1 MSSSLV
7 TEIEQ
12 DVSQLLQATK
22 KLLESLTAWSVGEA
36 STEDVYRE
44 YDSLQTY
51 FTQIAHVFE
60 RMLLP
65 MGDMHHLPDD
75 LHDCLKSILSNTPSS
90 EALEEQ
96 LPLIKKSILNLL
108 QSIKQKQISLREQAE
123 PKMLSPAASQI
134 DLNDP
139 STKQAMETLA
149 SQDNLVERSSER
161 VKKVIVKEQELSLSS
176 IRQLFD
182 YHFDVVPESVVY
194 ILDTHSNIEYELE
207 SVSDIQSYSIL
218 SIKDISST
226 NELQMLMNEMKPTLE
241 EAIRQALS
249 GWERQE
255 VQRVKGQ
262 VNDNQETETLRK
274 ELNVLRQ
281 THETYRQET
290 NQIIQDLRDRVNPR
304 IEIEEAKEITQ
315 TAAYLITQRLEAL
328 QDDVDQLK
336 QDITQKRCRPSKSR
350 LNHCMSESQ
359 RLQKEMDELRSRIRT
374 LKPIWKQMW
383 ESELQ
388 KIVQEQQF
396 LKDQEGLL
404 GDLKEDHR
412 AIVYVLDQASQ
423 ISEIH
428 ERKKQQEGQTGFK
441 VPAAEGFEGMASVMK
456 EVSAI
461 HVDHDRR
468 LRALDQAE
476 KMRSKALSKSIDT
489 FERELTDFV
498 CLKKLKKTGGAE
510 EVDKQREKKDKEI
523 MRRIFTNDQMI

>member
-1 MSSSLV
+1 
-7 TEIEQ
+7 
-12 DVSQLLQATK
+12 
-22 KLLESLTAWSVGEA
+22 
-36 STEDVYRE
+36 
-44 YDSLQTY
+44 
-51 FTQIAHVFE
+51 
-60 RMLLP
+60 
-65 MGDMHHLPDD
+65 
-75 LHDCLKSILSNTPSS
+75 
-90 EALEEQ
+90 
-96 LPLIKKSILNLL
+96 
-108 QSIKQKQISLREQAE
+108 
-123 PKMLSPAASQI
+123 
-134 DLNDP
+134 
-139 STKQAMETLA
+139 
-149 SQDNLVERSSER
+149 
-161 VKKVIVKEQELSLSS
+161 
-176 IRQLFD
+176 
-182 YHFDVVPESVVY
+182 
-194 ILDTHSNIEYELE
+194 
-207 SVSDIQSYSIL
+207 
-218 SIKDISST
+218 
-226 NELQMLMNEMKPTLE
+226 MLMNEMKPTLE
-241 EAIRQALS
+241 EAIRQALN
-249 GWERQE
+249 GWKKQE
-255 VQRVKGQ
+255 TQRVKGQ
-262 VNDNQETETLRK
+262 VNNSQEIETLRK
-274 ELNVLRQ
+274 ELNALRQ
-281 THETYRQET
+281 THETYRQEA
-290 NQIIQDLRDRVNPR
+290 NQVIQDLREKVNPR

-315 TAAYLITQRLEAL
+315 TAAYLITQRLETL

-350 LNHCMSESQ
+350 LNHCTSESQ

-441 VPAAEGFEGMASVMK
+441 VPTAEGFEGMASVMK

-476 KMRSKALSKSIDT
+476 KTRSKALSKSIDT

-498 CLKKLKKTGGAE
+498 CLKKLKKIGGAE

-523 MRRIFTNDQMI
+523 MKQIFTNDQMI

>member
-1 MSSSLV
+1 
-7 TEIEQ
+7 
-12 DVSQLLQATK
+12 
-22 KLLESLTAWSVGEA
+22 
-36 STEDVYRE
+36 
-44 YDSLQTY
+44 
-51 FTQIAHVFE
+51 
-60 RMLLP
+60 
-65 MGDMHHLPDD
+65 MHHLPDD

-149 SQDNLVERSSER
+149 SQDNLVERSSVRSNRNQMTVENINQGKRKENKMER

-207 SVSDIQSYSIL
+207 SVSDIQPYSIL

-226 NELQMLMNEMKPTLE
+226 TELQMLMNEMKPTLE

-290 NQIIQDLRDRVNPR
+290 NQIIQGLRDRVNPR

-523 MRRIFTNDQMI
+523 MKRIFTNDQMI